1 MIIDKPKA
9 IELLERA
16 VAEKGAD
23 YVDPG
28 SQWGKGGCRYVRE
41 DACGCIVGH
50 AYFYAGATLE
60 QLKGMD
66 NHPDDPGVAT
76 LAYDELLPVET
87 TPDAVSAFEVAQ
99 RSQDRGESWGTALEK
114 AKAV

>member
-28 SQWGKGGCRYVRE
+28 SQFGRGGCRYVRD

-50 AYFYAGATLE
+50 AYFYAGATIDE
-60 QLKGMD
+60 LKEMD
-66 NHPDDPGVAT
+66 ANPDDPGVDS
-76 LAYDELLPVET
+76 LAWAEELPIETADE
-87 TPDAVSAFEVAQ
+87 AVRAFSVAQ
-99 RSQDRGESWGTALEK
+99 VAQDRGKTWGEALEA
-114 AKAV
+114 AKTA